1 MLVFRGKCLYI
12 YGFSFMDYGDF
23 MHVTQCGQH
32 NPILFNASTTYIYIY
47 LVPVVQAR
55 GEWSFGTVEVARG
68 AWKYTKLIKRRV
80 SYVYMQAI
88 VWKDRVASYASGPW
102 FSSVS
107 NSVFSTAI
115 KQSKQSAY
123 LHVTFQT
130 SSAKPRLLSL
140 FLYPKLRESACCN
153 MHKPSYL

>member
-1 MLVFRGKCLYI
+1 MVNAYI
-12 YGFSFMDYGDF
+12 YIWLLISFMDYGDF

-32 NPILFNASTTYIYIY
+32 NPIMFASTTHIY

-55 GEWSFGTVEVARG
+55 EEWSFGTVEVARG

-107 NSVFSTAI
+107 NSVFSTTI